1 MQATNIWG
9 SVKEKVVEGKESA
22 AEKVTLLKEATVE
35 KVNSVK
41 ENVGDAITFESES
54 PVRQRVMLFL
64 MHQLT
69 ILTTMT
75 NLMTFSAILM
85 VIMMTA
91 LQEAT
96 WLGLGSSSKGEL
108 DESQVLCKLD
118 FCWYRWQLAMINM
131 AR

>member
-1 MQATNIWG
+1 M
-9 SVKEKVVEGKESA
+9 EGKESA
-22 AEKVTLLKEATVE
+22 AEKVTLLTEATVE

-41 ENVGDAITFESES
+41 DNVGDAITFESES
-54 PVRQRVMLFL
+54 PVRQRVMLFM

-85 VIMMTA
+85 VIMMTP

-96 WLGLGSSSKGEL
+96 WLGLGSSGKGEL
-108 DESQVLCKLD
+108 DESQVLSKLD
-118 FCWYRWQLAMINM
+118 FLW
-131 AR
+131 